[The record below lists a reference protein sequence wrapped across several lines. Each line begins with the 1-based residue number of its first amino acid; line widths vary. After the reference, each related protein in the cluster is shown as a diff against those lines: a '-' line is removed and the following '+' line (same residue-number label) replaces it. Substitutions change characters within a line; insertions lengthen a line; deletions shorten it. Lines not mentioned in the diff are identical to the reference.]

1 MKTIAILSRKGGT
14 GKTMLATHLSVEAE
28 RNGHTTALIDL
39 DPQAS
44 TAKWGEQREEDTPP
58 VIEAPASR
66 LDHWLG
72 FVAENGATLAV
83 IDTPPDIDTFALK
96 IARVSSFVIIP
107 CGTSKADLDANEGI
121 MDVVTM
127 ANVPGRIVLNH
138 VAANSDLGFEARK
151 STKNYDLP
159 CAPCQ
164 IGRRVGFIHAYNS
177 GSVVQEL
184 EPKSKATR
192 EIRTLYRY
200 IVKEMGD

>member
-1 MKTIAILSRKGGT
+1 
-14 GKTMLATHLSVEAE
+14 MLATHLSVEAE

-44 TAKWGEQREEDTPP
+44 TAKWGAQRQEDTPA

-66 LDHWLG
+66 LDHWLE
-72 FVAENGATLAV
+72 FVEDNGATLAV

-96 IARVSSFVIIP
+96 IARKVSFVVIP
-107 CGTSKADLDANEGI
+107 CGTSKADLEANEGI
-121 MDVVTM
+121 MDVIAM
-127 ANVPGRIVLNH
+127 ADVPGRIVLNH
-138 VAANSDLGFEARK
+138 VAANSDLGSEARK
-151 STKNYDLP
+151 ATKHYDVP

-184 EPKSKATR
+184 EPNSKSTR
-192 EIRTLYRY
+192 EIRSLYRY
-200 IVKEMGD
+200 IVKQMGV

>member
-44 TAKWGEQREEDTPP
+44 TAKWGDQREDDTPA

-66 LDHWLG
+66 LDHWLD
-72 FVAENGATLAV
+72 FVEENGATLAV
-83 IDTPPDIDTFALK
+83 IDTLK
-96 IARVSSFVIIP
+96 IVKKSSFVVIP
-107 CGTSKADLDANEGI
+107 CGTSKADLEANEGI
-121 MDVVTM
+121 MDVVTTV
-127 ANVPGRIVLNH
+127 NVPGRIVLNH
-138 VAANSDLGFEARK
+138 VAANSDLDLEARK
-151 STKNYDLP
+151 ATKHYDVV

-184 EPKSKATR
+184 EPQSKSAR
-192 EIRTLYRY
+192 EIRALYRY
-200 IVKEMGD
+200 ITKQMEV

>member
-44 TAKWGEQREEDTPP
+44 TAKWGDQREDDTPV

-66 LDHWLG
+66 LDHWLD
-72 FVAENGATLAV
+72 FVEENGATFAV

-96 IARVSSFVIIP
+96 IAKKASFVVIP
-107 CGTSKADLDANEGI
+107 CGTSKADLEANEGI
-121 MDVVTM
+121 MDAVTTV
-127 ANVPGRIVLNH
+127 NVPGRIILNH
-138 VAANSDLGFEARK
+138 VAANSDLDLEARK
-151 STKNYDLP
+151 ATKHYDVV

-184 EPKSKATR
+184 EPNSKSTR
-192 EIRTLYRY
+192 EIQALYRY
-200 IVKEMGD
+200 IVKEMGV

>member
-1 MKTIAILSRKGGT
+1 MQTIAILSRKGGT

-28 RNGHTTALIDL
+28 RTGHTTALIDL

-44 TAKWGEQREEDTPP
+44 TAKWGADREEDTPA

-66 LDHWLG
+66 LDHWLE
-72 FVAENGATLAV
+72 FVEENGATLAV

-96 IARVSSFVIIP
+96 IARVSSFVVIP
-107 CGTSKADLDANEGI
+107 CGTSKADLEANEGI
-121 MDVVTM
+121 MDVVAM

-138 VAANSDLGFEARK
+138 VTANSDLGFEARK
-151 STKNYDLP
+151 ATKNYNVP

-177 GSVVQEL
+177 GSVVQEI
-184 EPKSKATR
+184 EPNSKSTR
-192 EIRTLYRY
+192 EIRALFRY
-200 IVKEMGD
+200 ILKEMGG